1 MSKASRTGWIYLLSD
16 DSDAGHLKVGFSS
29 DHPED
34 LGKKPELNG
43 KANDFKLSSAFLFA
57 DRACKIDQMARDI
70 LEPHQKDAKKGLYAC
85 KLEDA
90 KASIIKAAKQLEQ
103 EPVASIGNDDADDG
117 TAPDQ
122 DDDCPLKSAKIAARH
137 GDADAQ
143 FFLGASYADGEGVT
157 KDEKEAF
164 RWYRKAAER
173 EHLDA
178 QDSLGVCYDHGKG
191 VKEDHIQAALWF
203 TKAAKQ
209 GHASAQ
215 MNLGN
220 CYYNGRGVKK
230 DLEEATNWWLKAA
243 EKGHASAQYNLGL
256 CYSKGRGVKEDH
268 KQAANWYLKAAKQDL
283 AEAQATLAKCY
294 LEGTG
299 VSKNPGEAKD
309 WMKKALAADFEDTD
323 QLLEKILEERASSY
337 RTAIADS
344 DRLSLK
350 PSMPEI
356 MAIINALDDSFPEW
370 DQDDNAHYQLIEN
383 LHDNFKHLR

>member
-215 MNLGN
+215 
-220 CYYNGRGVKK
+220 
-230 DLEEATNWWLKAA
+230 
-243 EKGHASAQYNLGL
+243 YNLGL

-356 MAIINALDDSFPEW
+356 MAIIDALDDSFPEW

-383 LHDNFKHLR
+383 LHDNFEHLR